1 MSDTTATRIT
11 HIGAAAIHVDDQ
23 DKALDFY
30 VGTLGFELRMDAPF
44 GEGNRWIAVAPPGA
58 TTTIALVKAHDAAQ
72 AGIDT
77 GLRLVTA
84 DAAAD
89 HAALSG
95 RGVDVDAE
103 IMQWP
108 GVPPMFSFRDP
119 DQNML
124 YIVEGG

>member
-1 MSDTTATRIT
+1 MSDPTATGIT
-11 HIGAAAIHVDDQ
+11 HIGTAAIHVDDQ

-44 GEGNRWIAVAPPGA
+44 GEGSRWIEVAPPGA
-58 TTTIALVKAHDAAQ
+58 MTTIALIQAHDDAR

-77 GLRLVTA
+77 GLRLRTA
-84 DAAAD
+84 DAKAD
-89 HAALSG
+89 HAALAD

-119 DQNML
+119 DQNIL
-124 YIVEGG
+124 YIVESA